1 VESGFASG
9 RAQKELAMDQNSPS
23 ESPATKPLKPARVAL
38 NVLALCFALSVLGR
52 GLGESFTVFLLPI
65 SESFGWDRA
74 QVVSVYSLS
83 ALAGGFAAPLVGKLF
98 DRSGPRTVYSLGLF
112 LLGGAFLVAA
122 HAQQL
127 WQFQLSVGLC
137 VGIGIAFIGNVPNSI
152 LLGRWFGPR
161 LPTAMAI
168 VYSAT
173 GAGVLILLPA
183 SQVLI
188 DHVGWRGAY
197 QIFGGA
203 ALFLLLPLLF
213 LPWRLFSTG
222 SPNLAKSAAADFADE
237 GWTLLSAMRHHAFWA
252 LFSTFFFTA
261 IGMYAISPQVVAYL
275 IDTGFPPLQAATA
288 WGFSGVVL
296 LFGMLGV
303 SWLDGIIGRRPSVL
317 FSYAVSILGIV
328 MLWLLQWYPNFWLL
342 TGFVVCFGSMIGSR
356 GPLLT
361 ATAMKIFRGERVGT
375 IYGAISFGS
384 GLGSA
389 FGSWGGG
396 LIHDWTHSYNPLIA
410 FSLVSVLLGM
420 IPFLVVPALR
430 R

>member
-1 VESGFASG
+1 MV
-9 RAQKELAMDQNSPS
+9 MDQNTAS
-23 ESPATKPLKPARVAL
+23 ENRSTQPLKSTRVAL
-38 NVLALCFALSVLGR
+38 NVLALCFTLSVLGR
-52 GLGESFTVFLLPI
+52 GLGESFSVFLKPI

-74 QVVSVYSLS
+74 QVVSVYSLA
-83 ALAGGFAAPLVGKLF
+83 ALAGGLASPLVGRLF

-112 LLGGAFLVAA
+112 LLGGAFLTAG
-122 HAQQL
+122 HAQYL
-127 WQFQLSVGLC
+127 WQFQLSLGLC

-161 LPTAMAI
+161 LPTAMSI

-203 ALFLLLPLLF
+203 TLFLLLPLLL

-222 SPNLAKSAAADFADE
+222 SPSLAKSATADFVDE
-237 GWTLLSAMRHHAFWA
+237 GWTLLRAMRHHAFWA

-275 IDTGFPPLQAATA
+275 IDAGFPPLQAATA

-317 FSYAVSILGIV
+317 FSYAVSIVGII

-375 IYGAISFGS
+375 IYGAITIGS

-410 FSLVSVLLGM
+410 FALVSVLLGM

>member
-1 VESGFASG
+1 MNQEVPREEIVA
-9 RAQKELAMDQNSPS
+9 K
-23 ESPATKPLKPARVAL
+23 PAKPARVAL
-38 NVLALCFALSVLGR
+38 NVLALCFTLSVFGR
-52 GLGESFTVFLLPI
+52 GLGESFTVFLKPI
-65 SESFGWDRA
+65 SESFGWERA
-74 QVVSVYSLS
+74 EVVSVYSLT
-83 ALAGGFAAPLVGKLF
+83 ALAGGFAAPLIGRLF
-98 DRSGPRTVYSLGLF
+98 DRSGPRSVYSLGLL

-122 HAQQL
+122 HSQHL
-127 WQFQLSVGLC
+127 WQFQLSLGLC
-137 VGIGIAFIGNVPNSI
+137 VGTGIAFIGNVPNSI

-161 LPTAMAI
+161 LPTAMAV

-173 GAGVLILLPA
+173 GAGVLMLLPA
-183 SQVLI
+183 SQLLI
-188 DHVGWRGAY
+188 EHIGWRGAY
-197 QIFGGA
+197 QIFGIA
-203 ALFLLLPLLF
+203 SLLLLVPLLL

-222 SPNLAKSAAADFADE
+222 APHLARSAAADFTDE

-275 IDTGFPPLQAATA
+275 IEAGYPPLQAATA
-288 WGFSGVVL
+288 WGFSGIVL
-296 LFGMLGV
+296 LFGMLSV

-317 FSYAVSILGIV
+317 FSYAVSIAGIV

-342 TGFVVCFGSMIGSR
+342 SGFVICFGSMIGSR
-356 GPLLT
+356 GPLLS
-361 ATAMKIFRGERVGT
+361 ATAMKIFRGKQIGT
-375 IYGAISFGS
+375 IYGAVSFGS

-396 LIHDWTHSYNPLIA
+396 LIHDWAHSYNPLIA

>member
-1 VESGFASG
+1 
-9 RAQKELAMDQNSPS
+9 MDQKAPR
-23 ESPATKPLKPARVAL
+23 EDVLAKPAKPARVAL

-52 GLGESFTVFLLPI
+52 GLSESFTVFLLPI
-65 SESFGWDRA
+65 SENFGWDRA

-83 ALAGGFAAPLVGKLF
+83 ALAGGLAAPLVGRLF
-98 DRSGPRTVYSLGLF
+98 DRSGPRAVYSLGLL
-112 LLGGAFLVAA
+112 LLGGAFLTAA
-122 HAQQL
+122 YAQQL
-127 WQFQLSVGLC
+127 WQFQLSLGLC
-137 VGIGIAFIGNVPNSI
+137 VGLGIAFIGNVPSSI

-161 LPTAMAI
+161 LPTAMAV

-188 DHVGWRGAY
+188 DHFGWRGAY
-197 QIFGGA
+197 QIFGA
-203 ALFLLLPLLF
+203 TALLLLLPLLV

-222 SPNLAKSAAADFADE
+222 SPHLAKSAAADFADE
-237 GWTLLSAMRHHAFWA
+237 GWTLLSSMRHHAFWA
-252 LFSTFFFTA
+252 LFATFFFTA
-261 IGMYAISPQVVAYL
+261 IGMYAIAPQVVAYL
-275 IDTGFPPLQAATA
+275 IDAGFPPLHAATA

-296 LFGMLGV
+296 LFGMLGI
-303 SWLDGIIGRRPSVL
+303 SSLDGIIGRRPSVL
-317 FSYAVSILGIV
+317 FSYAVSIFGII

-361 ATAMKIFRGERVGT
+361 ATAMKIFRGKRVGT
-375 IYGAISFGS
+375 IYGAISIGS

-389 FGSWGGG
+389 FGSWSGG
-396 LIHDWTHSYNPLIA
+396 LIHDWTHSYNPLLGFA
-410 FSLVSVLLGM
+410 LVSVLCGM

>member
-1 VESGFASG
+1 MDPDAAS
-9 RAQKELAMDQNSPS
+9 QH
-23 ESPATKPLKPARVAL
+23 PAKQPPKPVRVAL

-52 GLGESFTVFLLPI
+52 GLGESFTVFLKPI
-65 SESFGWDRA
+65 SEDFGWDRA
-74 QVVSVYSLS
+74 QIVSAYSLA
-83 ALAGGFAAPLVGKLF
+83 ALAGGLASPLIGRLF
-98 DRSGPRTVYSLGLF
+98 DRSGPRTVYGLGLL
-112 LLGGAFLVAA
+112 LLGAAFLIAA

-127 WQFQLSVGLC
+127 WQLQLSLGLC
-137 VGIGIAFIGNVPNSI
+137 VGLGMAFIGNVPNSI

-183 SQVLI
+183 SQLLI
-188 DHVGWRGAY
+188 DHFGWRGTY
-197 QIFGGA
+197 RIFGGG
-203 ALFLLLPLLF
+203 ALFLVLPLLL
-213 LPWRLFSTG
+213 LPWRLFSSG
-222 SPNLAKSAAADFADE
+222 SPDLATSAAAELADE

-252 LFSTFFFTA
+252 LFSTFFFTS
-261 IGMYAISPQVVAYL
+261 IGMYAISAQVVAYL
-275 IDTGFPPLQAATA
+275 IDAGFPPLQSATA

-317 FSYAVSILGIV
+317 LSYVLSIIGIV
-328 MLWLLQWYPNFWLL
+328 MLWALQWYPNVWML

-361 ATAMKIFRGERVGT
+361 ATSMKIFRGERVGT
-375 IYGAISFGS
+375 IYGALSIGT

-410 FSLVSVLLGM
+410 FALVAVLCGM
-420 IPFLVVPALR
+420 IPFLLVPALR

>member
-1 VESGFASG
+1 MT
-9 RAQKELAMDQNSPS
+9 LMDQDSAAVS
-23 ESPATKPLKPARVAL
+23 AASKPPVRTAL

-65 SESFGWDRA
+65 SENFGWDRA
-74 QVVSVYSLS
+74 QVVSVYSLT
-83 ALAGGFAAPLVGKLF
+83 ALAGGLASPLVGRLF
-98 DRSGPRTVYSLGLF
+98 DRSGPRIVYSLGLV
-112 LLGGAFLVAA
+112 LLGGAFLTAA
-122 HAQQL
+122 YAQKL
-127 WQFQLSVGLC
+127 WQFQVSLGLC
-137 VGIGIAFIGNVPNSI
+137 VGLGIACIGNVPNSI

-161 LPTAMAI
+161 LPTAMAV

-173 GAGVLILLPA
+173 GAGVLVLLPL

-188 DHVGWRGAY
+188 DHLGWRGAY
-197 QIFGGA
+197 QIFGCM
-203 ALFLLLPLLF
+203 ALIVLLPLLL
-213 LPWRLFSTG
+213 LPWQRFATG
-222 SPNLAKSAAADFADE
+222 SPSVAKSAAADFVDE

-261 IGMYAISPQVVAYL
+261 VGMYAIAAQIVAYL
-275 IDTGFPPLQAATA
+275 IDAGFPPLQAATA

-296 LFGMLGV
+296 LFGMLGI

-317 FSYAVSILGIV
+317 FSYALSIAGIV

-361 ATAMKIFRGERVGT
+361 ATAMKIFRGEHVGT
-375 IYGAISFGS
+375 IYGAIAIGS

-389 FGSWGGG
+389 FGSWSGG
-396 LIHDWTHSYNPLIA
+396 LIHDLTHSYNQLIA
-410 FSLVSVLLGM
+410 FSLVAVVLGM

>member
-1 VESGFASG
+1 
-9 RAQKELAMDQNSPS
+9 MDQNSPR
-23 ESPATKPLKPARVAL
+23 EDVATKPLKPARVAL
-38 NVLALCFALSVLGR
+38 NVLALCFALSVVGR
-52 GLGESFTVFLLPI
+52 GLSESFTVFLKPI
-65 SESFGWDRA
+65 SDNFGWDRA
-74 QVVSVYSLS
+74 QVVSVYSLT
-83 ALAGGFAAPLVGKLF
+83 ALAGGLSAPLVGKLF
-98 DRSGPRTVYSLGLF
+98 DRSGPRTVYSLGLL
-112 LLGGAFLVAA
+112 LLGSAFLIAA
-122 HAQQL
+122 YSQQL
-127 WQFQLSVGLC
+127 WQFQLSLGLC

-203 ALFLLLPLLF
+203 ALFLLLPLLV

-222 SPNLAKSAAADFADE
+222 SPHVVKSAAADFADE

-261 IGMYAISPQVVAYL
+261 IGMYAIAPQVVAYL
-275 IDTGFPPLQAATA
+275 IDAGFHPLQAATA

-296 LFGMLGV
+296 LFGMLGI

-317 FSYAVSILGIV
+317 FSYAVSIAGII

-361 ATAMKIFRGERVGT
+361 ATAMKIFRGERIGT
-375 IYGAISFGS
+375 IYGTISIGS

-389 FGSWGGG
+389 LGSWGGG
-396 LIHDWTHSYNPLIA
+396 LIHDWSHSYSPLIA
-410 FSLVSVLLGM
+410 FSLVSVVMGM

>member
-1 VESGFASG
+1 
-9 RAQKELAMDQNSPS
+9 MDQNSARLAS
-23 ESPATKPLKPARVAL
+23 KPPVRTAL
-38 NVLALCFALSVLGR
+38 NVLALCFALSVVGR

-83 ALAGGFAAPLVGKLF
+83 ALAGGLASPLVGRLF
-98 DRSGPRTVYSLGLF
+98 DRSGPRIVYSLGLL
-112 LLGGAFLVAA
+112 LLGSAFLTAA
-122 HAQQL
+122 YAQKL
-127 WQFQLSVGLC
+127 WQFQVSLGLC
-137 VGIGIAFIGNVPNSI
+137 VGLGIAFIGNVPNSI

-161 LPTAMAI
+161 LPTAMAV

-173 GAGVLILLPA
+173 GAGVLVLLPL
-183 SQVLI
+183 SQIFI
-188 DHVGWRGAY
+188 DRFGWRGAY
-197 QIFGGA
+197 QIFGGT
-203 ALFLLLPLLF
+203 ALVLMLPLLL

-222 SPNLAKSAAADFADE
+222 SPSVARSAAADFIDE

-252 LFSTFFFTA
+252 LFATFFFTA
-261 IGMYAISPQVVAYL
+261 IGMYSLAAQVVAYL
-275 IDTGFPPLQAATA
+275 IDAGFPPLQAATA

-296 LFGMLGV
+296 LFGMLGI

-317 FSYAVSILGIV
+317 FSYALSIAGIV
-328 MLWLLQWYPNFWLL
+328 MLWLLQWYPNLWLL

-361 ATAMKIFRGERVGT
+361 ATAMKIFRGKQVGT
-375 IYGAISFGS
+375 IYGAIAIGS

-389 FGSWGGG
+389 FGSWSGG
-396 LIHDWTHSYNPLIA
+396 LIHDLTHSYNPLIA
-410 FSLVSVLLGM
+410 FALVSVLLGM

>member
-1 VESGFASG
+1 
-9 RAQKELAMDQNSPS
+9 MDENTRRDDLREPVQR
-23 ESPATKPLKPARVAL
+23 ARVAL
-38 NVLALCFALSVLGR
+38 NVLALCFMLSVLGR
-52 GLGESFTVFLLPI
+52 GLGESFTVFLKPI
-65 SESFGWDRA
+65 SEGFGWDRA
-74 QVVSVYSLS
+74 QVVSVYSLT
-83 ALAGGFAAPLVGKLF
+83 ALAGAIAAPLIGRLF
-98 DRSGPRTVYSLGLF
+98 DRSGPRSVYAIGLL
-112 LLGGAFLVAA
+112 LLGGAFLIAGR
-122 HAQQL
+122 AQHL
-127 WQFQLSVGLC
+127 WQFQLSLGVG
-137 VGIGIAFIGNVPNSI
+137 VGVGIAFIGNVPNSI

-161 LPTAMAI
+161 LPTAMAV

-183 SQVLI
+183 SQLLI
-188 DHVGWRGAY
+188 DHIGWREAY
-197 QIFGGA
+197 QIFG
-203 ALFLLLPLLF
+203 ALALLLLLPLLI

-222 SPNLAKSAAADFADE
+222 SPNVAKNATTDVVGE
-237 GWTLLSAMRHHAFWA
+237 RWTLLRAMRHHAFWA

-261 IGMYAISPQVVAYL
+261 IGMYAIAPQVVAYL
-275 IDTGFPPLQAATA
+275 IDAGFPPMQAATA

-303 SWLDGIIGRRPSVL
+303 SFLDGIIGRRPSVL
-317 FSYAVSILGIV
+317 FSYAVSIVGII

-342 TGFVVCFGSMIGSR
+342 SGFVVCFGSMIGSR

-375 IYGAISFGS
+375 IYGAITIGS

-389 FGSWGGG
+389 IGSWGGG
-396 LIHDWTHSYNPLIA
+396 LIHDWAHSYNPVIA

>member
-1 VESGFASG
+1 MDKNAPREDGDIL
-9 RAQKELAMDQNSPS
+9 AQ
-23 ESPATKPLKPARVAL
+23 PAKPARVAL

-52 GLGESFTVFLLPI
+52 GLGESFTVFLKPI

-74 QVVSVYSLS
+74 QVVSVYSLA
-83 ALAGGFAAPLVGKLF
+83 ALAGGLASPLIGRLF
-98 DRSGPRTVYSLGLF
+98 DRYGPRTVYSLGLL
-112 LLGGAFLVAA
+112 LLGSAFLVAA
-122 HAQQL
+122 YAQQL
-127 WQFQLSVGLC
+127 WQFQLSLGLC
-137 VGIGIAFIGNVPNSI
+137 VGFGISFIGNVPNSI

-188 DHVGWRGAY
+188 DHLGWRGAY
-197 QIFGGA
+197 QAFGIA
-203 ALFLLLPLLF
+203 ALLLLPPLLL
-213 LPWRLFSTG
+213 LPWRLFSSG
-222 SPNLAKSAAADFADE
+222 SPHLARDAAADFADE

-261 IGMYAISPQVVAYL
+261 IGMYAIAPQVVAYL
-275 IDTGFPPLQAATA
+275 IDAGFPPLQAATA

-317 FSYAVSILGIV
+317 FSYALSILGIFL
-328 MLWLLQWYPNFWLL
+328 LWLLQWHPNVWIL

-361 ATAMKIFRGERVGT
+361 ATAMKLFRGKRVGT
-375 IYGAISFGS
+375 IYGSISIGS

-389 FGSWGGG
+389 FGSWSGG
-396 LIHDWTHSYNPLIA
+396 LIHDISHSYNPLIA
-410 FSLVSVLLGM
+410 YALISVILGM

>member
-1 VESGFASG
+1 
-9 RAQKELAMDQNSPS
+9 
-23 ESPATKPLKPARVAL
+23 
-38 NVLALCFALSVLGR
+38 
-52 GLGESFTVFLLPI
+52 VFLKPI

-74 QVVSVYSLS
+74 EVVSVYSLT
-83 ALAGGFAAPLVGKLF
+83 ALAGGFAAPLVGRLF
-98 DRSGPRTVYSLGLF
+98 DRTGPRAVYSLGLL
-112 LLGGAFLVAA
+112 LLGGAFLIAA
-122 HAQQL
+122 RAQHL
-127 WQFQLSVGLC
+127 LQFQLSIGVCVGL
-137 VGIGIAFIGNVPNSI
+137 GIAFIGNVPNSI

-173 GAGVLILLPA
+173 GVGVLILLPA
-183 SQVLI
+183 SQLLI
-188 DHVGWRGAY
+188 DHFGWRETY
-197 QIFGGA
+197 QLFGFA
-203 ALFLLLPLLF
+203 VLALLLPLLL

-222 SPNLAKSAAADFADE
+222 SPHLAKTAAADFVDE
-237 GWTLLSAMRHHAFWA
+237 GWTLVSAMRHHAFWA

-261 IGMYAISPQVVAYL
+261 IGMFAIAPQVVAYL
-275 IDTGFPPLQAATA
+275 IDAGFPPLQAATA

-317 FSYAVSILGIV
+317 FSYAVSIAGIV
-328 MLWLLQWYPNFWLL
+328 MLWLLQSYPNFWLL

-389 FGSWGGG
+389 IGSWGGG
-396 LIHDWTHSYNPLIA
+396 LIHDWTHSYNWLIA
-410 FSLVSVLLGM
+410 FALVSVLLGM
-420 IPFLVVPALR
+420 IPFLLVTALR

>member
-1 VESGFASG
+1 MDPDAAS
-9 RAQKELAMDQNSPS
+9 QH
-23 ESPATKPLKPARVAL
+23 PAKQPPEPVRVAL

-52 GLGESFTVFLLPI
+52 GLGESFTVFLKPI
-65 SESFGWDRA
+65 SEDFGWDRA
-74 QVVSVYSLS
+74 QIVSAYSLA
-83 ALAGGFAAPLVGKLF
+83 ALAGGLASPLIGRLF
-98 DRSGPRTVYSLGLF
+98 DRSGPRTVYGLGLL
-112 LLGGAFLVAA
+112 LLGAAFLIAA

-127 WQFQLSVGLC
+127 WQLQLSLGLC
-137 VGIGIAFIGNVPNSI
+137 VGLGMAFIGNVPNSI

-183 SQVLI
+183 SQLLI
-188 DHVGWRGAY
+188 DHFGWRGTY
-197 QIFGGA
+197 RIFGGG
-203 ALFLLLPLLF
+203 ALFLVLPLLL
-213 LPWRLFSTG
+213 LPWRLFSSG
-222 SPNLAKSAAADFADE
+222 SPDLATSAAAELADE

-252 LFSTFFFTA
+252 LFSTFFFTS
-261 IGMYAISPQVVAYL
+261 IGMYAISAQVVAYL
-275 IDTGFPPLQAATA
+275 IDAGFPPLQSATA

-317 FSYAVSILGIV
+317 LSYVLSIIGIV
-328 MLWLLQWYPNFWLL
+328 MLWALQWYPNVWML

-361 ATAMKIFRGERVGT
+361 ATSMKIFRGERVGT
-375 IYGAISFGS
+375 IYGALSIGT

-410 FSLVSVLLGM
+410 FALVAVLCGM
-420 IPFLVVPALR
+420 IPFLLVPALR